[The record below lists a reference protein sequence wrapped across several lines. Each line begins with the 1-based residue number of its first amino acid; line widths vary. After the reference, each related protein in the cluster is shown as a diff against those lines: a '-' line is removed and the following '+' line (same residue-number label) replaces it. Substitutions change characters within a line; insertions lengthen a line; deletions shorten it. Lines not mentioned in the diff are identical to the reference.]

1 MLRFYWTTAAIALFL
16 PASMAAATGKNE
28 PDPLF
33 ASDEIINIEI
43 EAPFGLLTSDRP
55 DKEEVA
61 GKLRYTADDGNLV
74 EFDVALRTRGRLRRT
89 VQICQFP
96 PLRLNFKKSDV
107 KGSLFDKQD
116 RLKVVTHCR
125 KQKRSEQAVLS
136 EYLVY
141 RIFNL
146 FTDASFRVR
155 LLRAT
160 YKYTDKN
167 LQLQT
172 YAIFIEHKDRIG
184 KRLDA
189 TTMQIRRAMI
199 LDIRRSDL
207 NVASVFQYFIGNTD
221 FSPIASA
228 PGEDC
233 CHNQVLFTREG
244 ELHYSIPYDFD
255 LSGLVNAPYAKPSSR
270 LDLRSVRERL
280 YRGRCLNNSHL
291 PSTISLFKSK
301 RSSIEALINDQP
313 GLTKKTAGK
322 MLKFINQFYETIDDP
337 RRIEKHLVKKCI

>member
-1 MLRFYWTTAAIALFL
+1 MLRFYWTTAAVALFL
-16 PASMAAATGKNE
+16 SASATAATANNE

-33 ASDEIINIEI
+33 ASDEILDIEI
-43 EAPFGLLTSDRP
+43 EAPFDLLISDRP
-55 DKEEVA
+55 DEDEVA

-89 VQICQFP
+89 IQICQFP

-125 KQKRSEQAVLS
+125 PQKRSEQAVLS

-167 LQLQT
+167 QQLQA

-189 TTMQIRRAMI
+189 KTIKVRRANV
-199 LDIRRSDL
+199 LDIRRADL
-207 NVASVFQYFIGNTD
+207 NIASVFQYFIGNTD
-221 FSPIASA
+221 FSPIGSA
-228 PGEDC
+228 EGEDC

-244 ELHYSIPYDFD
+244 EMHYTIPYDFD
-255 LSGLVNAPYAKPSSR
+255 LSGLVNAPYAKPNSR
-270 LDLRSVRERL
+270 FDLRSVRERL
-280 YRGRCLNNSHL
+280 YRGRCLNNRYL
-291 PSTISLFKSK
+291 PSTINLFKSK

-322 MLKFINQFYETIDDP
+322 MLKFISQFYETIDSP
-337 RRIEKHLVKKCI
+337 RQIEKNIIKKCI